1 MRWLFSEALYVC
13 EACCLVAK
21 YQLRRLIGR
30 CPVSRSWRFTGY
42 QRGGAKHVSIPSVD
56 DDDVWS
62 ASVPAEFDMADN
74 FESEFYSDKALAAD
88 MSAIAAESGL
98 QHEAALGTPMQAAA
112 AAPSPR
118 SHAPLIDTETRLS
131 NESEPSPRDVKPVR
145 LSMPK
150 LTMDE

>member
-74 FESEFYSDKALAAD
+74 FDSEFYSSQSMAAEAE
-88 MSAIAAESGL
+88 AIAAESGQ
-98 QHEAALGTPMQAAA
+98 QHEALSTPMQTAD

-118 SHAPLIDTETRLS
+118 SHAPLIDTDTRLS